1 MWRRVRAAPFSW
13 RLSVATHKFKVGET
27 VELYPGRLDPNAPRG
42 LYRIER
48 LLPVESGNVQY
59 RVKYIA
65 DGHERVVTE
74 SLLFMPQSQDAM
86 IGTPDMP
93 RMSHAEKSLRWEA
106 RSMSPPQKK
115 AQAAHTAGRR

>member
-1 MWRRVRAAPFSW
+1 M
-13 RLSVATHKFKVGET
+13 ATHKFKVGET

-74 SLLFMPQSQDAM
+74 DHLSMPQSQEPM
-86 IGTPDMP
+86 IGMPDMP
-93 RMSHAEKSLRWEA
+93 QMNRAERGLKWEA
-106 RSMSPPQKK
+106 RDASPPQNE
-115 AQAAHTAGRR
+115 ARAAHTEKHGAG

>member
-1 MWRRVRAAPFSW
+1 
-13 RLSVATHKFKVGET
+13 LATHKFKVGET
-27 VELYPGRLDPNAPRG
+27 VELHPGRLDPNAPRG

-48 LLPVESGNVQY
+48 LLPVESGNAQY

-74 SLLFMPQSQDAM
+74 SHLSMLQLQDSV
-86 IGTPDMP
+86 IDISDMP
-93 RMSHAEKSLRWEA
+93 RMNHAEKSPRWEA
-106 RSMSPPQKK
+106 RNVSPPQKK